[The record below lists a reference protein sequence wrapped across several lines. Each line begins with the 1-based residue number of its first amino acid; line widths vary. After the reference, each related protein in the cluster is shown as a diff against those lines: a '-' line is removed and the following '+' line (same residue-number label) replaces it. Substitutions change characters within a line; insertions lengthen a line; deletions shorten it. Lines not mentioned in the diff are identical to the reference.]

1 MRAEVRDGMHDRHA
15 QAVAAAMQKHDLAAV
30 KGLHDDREMMQ
41 EYDRHKPQFETV
53 NHVRIPLQILNQE
66 KHHLQLFK
74 PRLQRFVESILPEVR
89 SNDYEMRAL
98 LEQRRIK
105 ELGDELHRLDD
116 LEKKDLAHEAMK
128 TQFARL
134 ATECDQLLDKL
145 PPAVRSAHETMSL
158 GNERREILQLLTS
171 HDGVEHC
178 ECDLHDWI
186 KAEIALQCLRHP
198 ASFQGMEHAEPK
210 SYDEVKSVVR
220 KAQRIAEGVASTPG
234 KLHFTLCQ
242 SFFTSTER
250 RLSAGELL
258 RDKVSPHPL
267 LEASE
272 VDAASSVQLA
282 PSSVTYIYYKG
293 YYACQIARHIARQQ
307 LPVQQLT
314 DKMRTYLEH
323 IALSS
328 NVRDGTGQIVLASL
342 TEARDETDHAN
353 AALLQCLERDIGA
366 ARAEALAAFP
376 PVQPTD
382 EEAER
387 LVNLVDADKLV
398 VGKLAAHEWV
408 RLDPSSATYVYY
420 KADYL
425 NLLSKRSRRYP
436 KRDRVLKYHYKL
448 FLENLRE
455 TGNERNRFT
464 LLLQPVFP

>member
-1 MRAEVRDGMHDRHA
+1 MARLAHNILPAPPSAKHVSKETARRASDISNNDAIPAGMRAEVRDGMHDRHA

-328 NVRDGTGQIVLASL
+328 N
-342 TEARDETDHAN
+342 
-353 AALLQCLERDIGA
+353 
-366 ARAEALAAFP
+366 
-376 PVQPTD
+376 
-382 EEAER
+382 
-387 LVNLVDADKLV
+387 
-398 VGKLAAHEWV
+398 
-408 RLDPSSATYVYY
+408 LDPSSATYVYY